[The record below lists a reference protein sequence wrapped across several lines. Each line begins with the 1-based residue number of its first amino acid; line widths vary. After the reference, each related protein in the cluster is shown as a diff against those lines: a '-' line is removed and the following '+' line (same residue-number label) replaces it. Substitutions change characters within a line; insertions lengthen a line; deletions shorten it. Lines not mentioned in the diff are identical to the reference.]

1 MKNNLLKEDIIYLLL
16 TKNIKDN
23 LNNETVDTIFIDC
36 TYKIIPPG
44 LRGYKFLV
52 IVGYDNIKDKLNL
65 YLFGLI
71 KHENKENFESVLN
84 YLKINYNFSPK
95 NITSDFHMGQVKA
108 ILSVYNESNLILC
121 WFHALRNIKNKIP
134 FLNSKN
140 SSDKIISRN
149 IIANLKLM
157 FFIPEEDIEDF
168 YRNIKRHYNN
178 NAYTNFYKYMD
189 KFINKKI
196 NGKKYLW
203 NYSKLIRDSNINET
217 KYFVTN
223 NFVERTNK
231 TLKENLL
238 YTKSSFINFRN
249 TVLLTDI
256 YFENKNGY
264 KMSNPNLSKSLIYY
278 IQKCNYRDKYKKV
291 KLIDLEILKNIYA
304 TYVKFIKDNGLEMF
318 DKIENEDFIV
328 EEIPNDIEDD
338 ENSDSNSDEEDESKN
353 CDEIN
358 IDKKDDPDDD
368 NDNSSDDNF
377 IGKKENKIIYP
388 KQGNNHKS
396 KNKKNEKKG
405 KSKNKNKNNSSNNVV
420 FNSKF
425 NFNLKKLMLKRT
437 YNDMITEQKKNFIN
451 TDVETKLINF
461 ERKKKDFINYGE
473 NMINYNKELYDTYLK
488 LNCLNLK

>member
-1 MKNNLLKEDIIYLLL
+1 
-16 TKNIKDN
+16 
-23 LNNETVDTIFIDC
+23 
-36 TYKIIPPG
+36 
-44 LRGYKFLV
+44 
-52 IVGYDNIKDKLNL
+52 
-65 YLFGLI
+65 
-71 KHENKENFESVLN
+71 
-84 YLKINYNFSPK
+84 
-95 NITSDFHMGQVKA
+95 
-108 ILSVYNESNLILC
+108 
-121 WFHALRNIKNKIP
+121 
-134 FLNSKN
+134 
-140 SSDKIISRN
+140 
-149 IIANLKLM
+149 
-157 FFIPEEDIEDF
+157 
-168 YRNIKRHYNN
+168 
-178 NAYTNFYKYMD
+178 
-189 KFINKKI
+189 
-196 NGKKYLW
+196 
-203 NYSKLIRDSNINET
+203 
-217 KYFVTN
+217 
-223 NFVERTNK
+223 
-231 TLKENLL
+231 
-238 YTKSSFINFRN
+238 
-249 TVLLTDI
+249 
-256 YFENKNGY
+256 
-264 KMSNPNLSKSLIYY
+264 MSNPNLSKSLIYY

-338 ENSDSNSDEEDESKN
+338 ENSYCNSDEEDESKN

-368 NDNSSDDNF
+368 NDNSSDDNC

-388 KQGNNHKS
+388 KQGNNH
-396 KNKKNEKKG
+396 

-451 TDVETKLINF
+451 MDVETKLINF